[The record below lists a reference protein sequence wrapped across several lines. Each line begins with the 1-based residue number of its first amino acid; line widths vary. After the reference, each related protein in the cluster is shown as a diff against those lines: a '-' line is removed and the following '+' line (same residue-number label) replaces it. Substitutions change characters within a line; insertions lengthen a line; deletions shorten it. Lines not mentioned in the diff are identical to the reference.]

1 MRSPAPVC
9 ADKSTGVDR
18 FEDTL
23 DNEQTGKFVKL
34 AITCKTRGIAVRVMA
49 R

>member
-1 MRSPAPVC
+1 MGFWISPG
-9 ADKSTGVDR
+9 KSASVDR

-34 AITCKTRGIAVRVMA
+34 AITCKGGGIAVRVRGA
-49 R
+49 VN